1 MSEKVCRDRPLCLS
15 ARKVR
20 KHESRGFTLLELMLA
35 VLLLVSGFLSL
46 SWALSAGLFAGGD
59 NENTLTAINLA
70 QEKMDEIR
78 NKSYASLVNEAKAAV
93 SGFSS
98 FQRETAVSAIQSGLK
113 QVNVNVYWYVK
124 SAETSVGLV
133 SYVSDI

>member
-1 MSEKVCRDRPLCLS
+1 MREKVCRDRPLCLS
-15 ARKVR
+15 VRKARKY
-20 KHESRGFTLLELMLA
+20 ESGFTLLELMLA
-35 VLLLVSGFLSL
+35 IVLMVSGFLSL

-70 QEKMDEIR
+70 QEKMEDIR
-78 NKSYASLVNEAKAAV
+78 NKSYTAVLNEAKAAV

-98 FQRETAVSAIQSGLK
+98 FQRETTVSAIQSGLK

>member
-1 MSEKVCRDRPLCLS
+1 MRLTNK
-15 ARKVR
+15 
-20 KHESRGFTLLELMLA
+20 GFTLLELMLA
-35 VLLLVSGFLSL
+35 IVLMVSGFLSL

-59 NENTLTAINLA
+59 NENALTAINLA
-70 QEKMDEIR
+70 QEKMEEIR
-78 NKSYASLVNEAKAAV
+78 NKSYASLVNEAKSAV

-98 FQRETAVSAIQSGLK
+98 FQRETTVSAIQSGLK

>member
-1 MSEKVCRDRPLCLS
+1 M
-15 ARKVR
+15 
-20 KHESRGFTLLELMLA
+20 
-35 VLLLVSGFLSL
+35 VSGFLSL
-46 SWALSAGLFAGGD
+46 SWALSVGLFAGGD

-70 QEKMDEIR
+70 QEKMEDIR

-98 FQRETAVSAIQSGLK
+98 FQRETAVSVLQSGLK

-124 SAETSVGLV
+124 SAEAGVGLV